1 MERRFDSQTIPSAA
15 LALGLAG
22 LLPFAGAALSQYASL
37 PLLAPAFGLQVGIVY
52 GAVILSFLGGI
63 RWGTAIAP
71 FASDRQAIEFAT
83 SVIPSLAALAAVFM
97 PEILGLGLL
106 ISGFLM
112 QALWDVTAVEQGRLP
127 RWFGKLRMIL
137 TAGAV
142 VSLIAMLLR
151 QLI

>member
-1 MERRFDSQTIPSAA
+1 
-15 LALGLAG
+15 
-22 LLPFAGAALSQYASL
+22 
-37 PLLAPAFGLQVGIVY
+37 
-52 GAVILSFLGGI
+52 
-63 RWGTAIAP
+63 
-71 FASDRQAIEFAT
+71 
-83 SVIPSLAALAAVFM
+83 
-97 PEILGLGLL
+97 
-106 ISGFLM
+106 M